1 MTPRLSFSGIAHKY
15 DSLLALE
22 DISLEVAG
30 GEVVCLLG
38 PSGCGKT
45 TTLRIAAGVERPTS
59 GRVEIDGS
67 AVAAPGLFVP
77 PEKRGVGLMF
87 QDYALFPHLTVLD
100 NVKFGLHQHPKD
112 TRTSIAT
119 RALERVGM
127 ARYAKAHPHALSG
140 GEQQRVALA
149 RAMAPG
155 PRILLMDEP
164 FSGLDNRLR
173 DSVRDEALTL
183 IEQSR
188 ASALLVTHDP
198 EEAMRMA
205 DRIALLRNGRLV
217 QIGTPQDLYYRPVD
231 PETAAFFSDVN
242 QCAGRVSN
250 GVVTCALGTFP
261 APDHADGTAVTVV
274 LRPTGIALGRGGIG
288 VAATVRRARML
299 GEESLIE
306 VEIGGHDILVQVRVR
321 GAWLPEDGTQVRA
334 AAAPERALIFTRNAS
349 QSHETGPLDDTPG
362 LQVAATQAI

>member
-1 MTPRLSFSGIAHKY
+1 MTARLSFSGIAHRY
-15 DSLLALE
+15 GDLTALS
-22 DISLEVAG
+22 DFSLEVAA

-59 GRVEIDGS
+59 GKVSIDGKP
-67 AVAAPGLFVP
+67 VAGPGLFVP

-100 NVKFGLHQHPKD
+100 NVKFGLHQLA
-112 TRTSIAT
+112 RGSRRAIAM
-119 RALERVGM
+119 RALEGVGM
-127 ARYAKAHPHALSG
+127 ARYADAHPHMLSG

-155 PRILLMDEP
+155 PRIMLMDEP

-173 DSVRDEALTL
+173 DAVRDEALSL
-183 IEQSR
+183 IEQSG

-205 DRIALLRNGRLV
+205 DRIALLRDGRLV
-217 QIGTPQDLYYRPVD
+217 QIGTPQELYYTPIDVAA
-231 PETAAFFSDVN
+231 AAFFSDIN
-242 QCAGRVSN
+242 LCRGTVS
-250 GVVTCALGTFP
+250 GGLVDSPFGTFP
-261 APDHADGTAVTVV
+261 TAGFADGATVDIA
-274 LRPTGIALGRGGIG
+274 LRPTTIELSRAGIG

-306 VEIGGHDILVQVRVR
+306 IEIPGHDALVHVRVR
-321 GAWLPEDGTQVRA
+321 GTWLPPEGTPVQ
-334 AAAPERALIFTRNAS
+334 AAPDTDRALIFGVSPAQNAANPAAGGNPS
-349 QSHETGPLDDTPG
+349 
-362 LQVAATQAI
+362 LQVAASQAI